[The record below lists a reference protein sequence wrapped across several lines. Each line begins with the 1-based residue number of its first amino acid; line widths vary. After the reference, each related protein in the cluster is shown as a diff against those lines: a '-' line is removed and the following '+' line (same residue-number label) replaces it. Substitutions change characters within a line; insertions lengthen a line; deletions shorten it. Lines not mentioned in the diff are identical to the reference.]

1 MTFNEPSNRT
11 HCCECKETNKPT
23 ICFICNVQRDEGTCW
38 IRRLC
43 LDCLIKAQNLLKN
56 EGVLPCAS

>member
-1 MTFNEPSNRT
+1 MLIEQPDEHV
-11 HCCECKETNKPT
+11 HCCSCGKDNVYT
-23 ICFICNVQRDEGTCW
+23 IQFTCDVYDSNSNIW
-38 IRRLC
+38 LC